1 MIMNKYLELKMKQS
15 KEFLDKIGSKV
26 KEKDNE
32 TYIKTLFFDNVIIE
46 SEYRIIKCNQLMAR
60 FALRNQE
67 KIKQTF
73 VEERLN
79 ELLKALKQYSAKYPK
94 QTLNEIIRDG
104 SPYPT
109 FVIDKV
115 AVLYVTYLVYDV
127 YHIALKEFL

>member
-1 MIMNKYLELKMKQS
+1 
-15 KEFLDKIGSKV
+15 
-26 KEKDNE
+26 
-32 TYIKTLFFDNVIIE
+32 
-46 SEYRIIKCNQLMAR
+46 MAR

-67 KIKQTF
+67 KIKQAF
-73 VEERLN
+73 GEDRLN
-79 ELLKALKQYSAKYPK
+79 ELLKALKLYSVKYPK
-94 QTLNEIIRDG
+94 WTLNEIIRDG